1 MYWVQVILIVTV
13 LLFQH
18 QSHLCLLEADG
29 GVAHGGLEEDE
40 GVTVDEDGGRRVE
53 IDGRLYG
60 ALDAELGDA

>member
-40 GVTVDEDGGRRVE
+40 GVTVDEDGGLPACSV
-53 IDGRLYG
+53 GWWLMAG
-60 ALDAELGDA
+60 AGLF